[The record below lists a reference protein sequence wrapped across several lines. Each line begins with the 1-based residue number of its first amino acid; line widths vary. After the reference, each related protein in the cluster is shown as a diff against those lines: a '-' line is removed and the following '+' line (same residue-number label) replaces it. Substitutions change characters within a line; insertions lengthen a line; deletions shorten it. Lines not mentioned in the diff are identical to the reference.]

1 MEFLLKNPT
10 PRRIVLIFSIAGI
23 LSCGTLELHAEPVS
37 MIILAPLA
45 LQAANTASPYV
56 IQWMQ
61 NSGSQL
67 LNIGKDIVEILYLP
81 FGLVQCTA
89 GAPFGFFNNGLDN
102 IGTGCIAP
110 FKLVWDVFL
119 LPLTIFGIGI
129 N

>member
-10 PRRIVLIFSIAGI
+10 LRRIVLIFSIAGI
-23 LSCGTLELHAEPVS
+23 LSCGTIELHAEPVS
-37 MIILAPLA
+37 MIILAPLT

-102 IGTGCIAP
+102 IGTGCMAT